1 MNIENNY
8 LDKESV
14 GFSEIVS
21 QVNENKI
28 SLLIIT
34 LISGVL
40 FFSAT
45 FFISD
50 KYRSEALLKTS
61 SDIASERMSSNYGAL
76 ATLAGVSLN
85 QNSDDDKSILAIEV
99 IKSRDFYS
107 HIIALLSDKDKIYK
121 SNLDFEKNH
130 EYFIRNLISI
140 NKDKNTGYIRLSVTH
155 EEPMFAQSLLELI
168 VDQINSQLKQKDMTD
183 STNAINYLNEQYV
196 SNTLTNMKSSI
207 NNLIEEQLQ
216 IQMLSNVR
224 KDYIF
229 SYIDKPFIPSK
240 KVSPIVYI
248 YLFMGIFFGFSLGLI
263 YILSRNFLFKK

>member
-21 QVNENKI
+21 QVNENKL

-40 FFSAT
+40 FFSST
-45 FFISD
+45 FFVSD

-61 SDIASERMSSNYGAL
+61 SDITSEKINSNYGAL
-76 ATLAGVSLN
+76 ATIAGLSLN
-85 QNSDDDKSILAIEV
+85 QNSDDKSILAIEV
-99 IKSRDFYS
+99 IKSRDFFS
-107 HIIALLSDKDKIYK
+107 HIITLLSDKDKIYK

-130 EYFIRNLISI
+130 KYFMRNLISI

-155 EEPMFAQSLLELI
+155 EDPMFAKSLLELI
-168 VDQINSQLKQKDMTD
+168 VDQINIQLKQKDMTD

-196 SNTLTNMKSSI
+196 LNTLTNMKSSI

-240 KVSPIVYI
+240 KVSPIGYV
-248 YLFMGIFFGFSLGLI
+248 YLFMGIFFGFSFGLI
-263 YILSRNFLFKK
+263 YILGKNFLFKK